1 MSSNFKKVGIPI
13 IILIIAVVILFALIK
28 AKEKPEKEEV
38 EAPVFLVDATDIELS
53 TVEFLVYAQGAVQP
67 RNQTM
72 LSAQVS
78 GRIIRVA
85 DNFIEGGFFDKGDV
99 LVEIEAVDY
108 ETDLLLAQAEL
119 AQAQASLDEEI
130 ARGRVAEKEWSSF
143 NSGTPPELGLR
154 KPQLAR
160 EQALVKASEANLARA
175 KRNLERTKIRAPYDG
190 LVKSRDVDLGQF
202 LPLGGQIGEVFS
214 TDIAQVRLPLTDD
227 DIAFIGDLSEQESQ
241 VTLSAQVAG
250 QRQFWQGRLVRDEAV
265 LDDARRVIFGVVE
278 VQDPYLRTDAQ
289 LNQTQLKF
297 GRFVEASI
305 TGIKADNIIKLP
317 RFVLRLDGTVLS
329 VAEDSTLRI
338 NPVEVIR
345 TDEDFVYISGGL
357 DTRHKVVLSAVS
369 TPYDGMPVRLL
380 ESPPQLNESQSN
392 KQELAL

>member
-130 ARGRVAEKEWSSF
+130 ARGQVAEKEWSSF

-160 EQALVKASEANLARA
+160 EQALVKAAEANLARA

>member
-130 ARGRVAEKEWSSF
+130 ARGQVAEKEWSSF

>member
-130 ARGRVAEKEWSSF
+130 ARGQVAEKEWSSF

-160 EQALVKASEANLARA
+160 EQALVKAAEANLARA
-175 KRNLERTKIRAPYDG
+175 RRNLERTKIRAPYDG